1 MARKTVAALASLLL
15 LGGLALHGTPAAA
28 QQSALDAVKAR
39 GTLIAGVKAD
49 YPPFGYTDK
58 DGKLVGFDIDIMAYM
73 AKRLGVKLELRPV
86 TSANRIPMLQN
97 GAVDVIAASLTI
109 TRERAEVVDFSVPY
123 VVIGSKFL
131 VKKGS
136 GIKTWHDLAGKTVAY
151 TQGTPWGEK
160 AHAAEPTI
168 KPLVFQ
174 DKPQA
179 VLSVLNGKAE
189 AYVDD
194 AAPLVMFAKEHPGEL
209 VAAGDPSV
217 PSPMGIAVRP
227 NDSKWRNYVDFTLI
241 AMSQDGAYLALYE
254 KYFGEK
260 PDACFKIYPWE
271 L

>member
-1 MARKTVAALASLLL
+1 MTGRTIATFAALLIS
-15 LGGLALHGTPAAA
+15 GGLALHAAPAAA
-28 QQSALDAVKAR
+28 EQSALDAVKAR

-97 GAVDVIAASLTI
+97 SAIDVIAASLTI
-109 TRERAEVVDFSVPY
+109 TKERAEVVDFSVPY
-123 VVIGSKFL
+123 IVIGSKFL
-131 VKKGS
+131 VRKGS

-160 AHAAEPTI
+160 ARAAEPSI

-179 VLSVLNGKAE
+179 VLAVINGKAD

-194 AAPLVMFAKEHPGEL
+194 AAPLVMFAKEHAAEL
-209 VAAGDPSV
+209 VASGDPSV

-227 NDSKWRNYVDFTLI
+227 NNSKWRNYVDFTLI
-241 AMSQDGAYLALYE
+241 AMWQDGTYLSLYE

-260 PDACFKIYPWE
+260 PDPCFKIYPWE